1 MLLLSEN
8 ITIIKVTLTLI
19 YLLTLG
25 ALLLTKSRLSNLSCL
40 NKEIVKSIERKV
52 KRLGMSLKYSE
63 LRLKLSCYSG
73 ILLGYS
79 LLSTSYILLIV
90 NPDPLIAI
98 IFLVIASLIL
108 LNTRYLHKTKISC
121 IREIEYLGPSI
132 VRVKVKAKPNLTI
145 RIKICDSLTE
155 GVAIVKGLNCSEY
168 TTVEGE
174 GMLEYEY
181 LALNGWSKV
190 EESNVV
196 IGLIMPL
203 ALHERVVTLKPKN
216 IIKKLSEREAKEIK
230 ELRSY
235 LNIVETLIEPS
246 VSHIK
251 PYTHGDDIKLIVSK
265 SLLKPGG
272 LSVKVLDKH
281 REVRG
286 SGRLM
291 KVYVVLDKYFC
302 KYAAGYA
309 QLKNIF
315 KLLFREGVSK
325 AIIGSK
331 LINIDNVVNIIP
343 KLCSSEDYKSNLNT
357 LYNVISDIDVVIA
370 SPESIKDVVKLV
382 KKSEVRPLIVSIKA
396 VRDNSIVMRDLEST
410 FKVRIDG
417 FQEWLALLKDNVN
430 EVLSDRASLAQVIIL
445 ENIYY

>member
-1 MLLLSEN
+1 MLLLSES
-8 ITIIKVTLTLI
+8 IAVIKVTLTVI

-52 KRLGMSLKYSE
+52 KCLDMSLKYSKFR
-63 LRLKLSCYSG
+63 LRLSCYSG

-79 LLSTSYILLIV
+79 LLTITYVLLII

-98 IFLVIASLIL
+98 IFLIVVSLIL

-121 IREIEYLGPSI
+121 VREIEYLGSDI
-132 VRVKVKAKPNLTI
+132 IRVKVKVKPNST
-145 RIKICDSLTE
+145 IKIKVCDSLTE
-155 GVAIVKGLNCSEY
+155 GTAVVKGSNCSEY
-168 TTVEGE
+168 ATVEG
-174 GMLEYEY
+174 GGTLEYEY

-196 IGLIMPL
+196 ISLTMPL

-216 IIKKLSEREAKEIK
+216 VIKRLSEREAGEIK

-246 VSHIK
+246 VSYVR
-251 PYTHGDDIKLIVSK
+251 PYAQGDDIKLIVNK

-281 REVRG
+281 REVRS

-291 KVYVVLDKYFC
+291 KVYVVLDRYFC
-302 KYAAGYA
+302 KYAVGYA
-309 QLKNIF
+309 QLKNIL
-315 KLLFREGVSK
+315 KLLLSRGVSK
-325 AIIGSK
+325 VIVGDK
-331 LINIDNVVNIIP
+331 LINISNVMNNIL
-343 KLCSSEDYKSNLNT
+343 KLCGNEGYKSSLNV
-357 LYNVISDIDVVIA
+357 LHNVINDIDVIVV
-370 SPESIKDVVKLV
+370 SPESIKDVAKLIR
-382 KKSEVRPLIVSIKA
+382 KSRVRPLIVSIKA
-396 VRDNSIVMRDLEST
+396 IRDNSIVMHDLINT
-410 FKVRIDG
+410 FKVRING
-417 FQEWLALLKDNVN
+417 FQEWLAFLKDNVN
-430 EVLSDRASLAQVIIL
+430 EILSDRVSSAQVIIL
-445 ENIYY
+445 ENVYY